1 MSASSRHVNFNL
13 NLYVQIMAE
22 TPLISTPM
30 RDYDT
35 LSRPS
40 FSMPPLAC
48 DAHMHVFGPED
59 KYPKVEH
66 PHYTLPDGKLS
77 HYLQMMNVLQLK
89 RFVIVQP
96 SFYGTDNRCLIDALH
111 VAGSIARGVVMIDEN
126 MDAATLDSFHQSGV
140 RAVRLDL
147 FARSGL
153 PTGEIQQYITRMA
166 RLCASLGWHVQ
177 FYAPG
182 WVVRNLI
189 PFLADVQTDFV
200 IDHMGYMLEEDG
212 LTQAD
217 FDRLLSLLK
226 DGNCWLKLSAPYRI
240 AKHRGYEAVAPM
252 AEAIIKAA
260 PQKVIWG
267 SDWPHIPDSTR
278 DTGELLNLLG
288 AWTDDPAVHE
298 MILSGNPAR
307 LFDY

>member
-1 MSASSRHVNFNL
+1 
-13 NLYVQIMAE
+13 MAE

-30 RDYDT
+30 RDYET

-40 FSMPPLAC
+40 FLMPPLAC
-48 DAHMHVFGPED
+48 DAHMHVFGPLD
-59 KYPKVEH
+59 RYPCVAH
-66 PHYTLPDGKLS
+66 PHYTLPDGKLA
-77 HYLQMMNVLQLK
+77 HYLQLMGRLQLK

-96 SFYGTDNRCLIDALH
+96 SFYGTDNRCMIDALH
-111 VAGSIARGVVMIDEN
+111 VAGSIARGVVMIDEET
-126 MDAATLDSFHQSGV
+126 DAATLDSYHAAGV

-153 PTGEIQQYITRMA
+153 PTGDIQQYITRMA
-166 RLCASLGWHVQ
+166 RLCSSLGWHVQ

-212 LTQAD
+212 LTPAD
-217 FDRLLSLLK
+217 FERLLGLLK
-226 DGNCWLKLSAPYRI
+226 DGHCWLKLSAPYRI
-240 AKHRGYEAVAPM
+240 ARHRGYEAVAPM

-260 PQKVIWG
+260 AHKVIWG

-288 AWTDDPAVHE
+288 AWTDDPAVQKA
-298 MILSGNPAR
+298 ILSDNPAR
-307 LFDY
+307 LFDF

>member
-1 MSASSRHVNFNL
+1 M
-13 NLYVQIMAE
+13 
-22 TPLISTPM
+22 
-30 RDYDT
+30 
-35 LSRPS
+35 
-40 FSMPPLAC
+40 
-48 DAHMHVFGPED
+48 
-59 KYPKVEH
+59 
-66 PHYTLPDGKLS
+66 
-77 HYLQMMNVLQLK
+77 
-89 RFVIVQP
+89 
-96 SFYGTDNRCLIDALH
+96 IDALH
-111 VAGSIARGVVMIDEN
+111 VAGSIARGVVMIEEN
-126 MDAATLDSFHQSGV
+126 IDAATLDSFHHSGV
-140 RAVRLDL
+140 RAIRLDL
-147 FARSGL
+147 FARAGL
-153 PTGEIQQYITRMA
+153 PTAEIQQYITRMA

-189 PFLADVQTDFV
+189 PFLADVRSDFV

-212 LTQAD
+212 LTQSD

-252 AEAIIKAA
+252 AEAIIEAA
-260 PQKVIWG
+260 PHKVIWG

-288 AWTDDPAVHE
+288 AWTDDAAVRK
-298 MILSGNPAR
+298 MILSDNPAR